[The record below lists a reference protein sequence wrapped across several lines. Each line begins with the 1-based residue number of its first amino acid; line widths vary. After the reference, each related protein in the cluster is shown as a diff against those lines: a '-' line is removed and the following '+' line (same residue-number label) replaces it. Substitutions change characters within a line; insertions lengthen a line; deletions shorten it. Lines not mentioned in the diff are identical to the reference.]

1 MYFMLCILSDIEVDC
16 FKNEKKKKKNELRHF
31 KGDMNVKVWTILT

>member
-16 FKNEKKKKKNELRHF
+16 FKNEKKKKNELRHF